1 MLFKFT
7 SSHTLDIYSKR
18 FYNFSSIANLISS
31 IFAVFIIPPFASSI
45 SIFGVCLFLGFLIEA
60 LMKKTF
66 TVDQYNDRYTLKIF
80 YEMII
85 TTIAMVL
92 INESYLLYL
101 PILLSML
108 YLNVNAIIKS
118 KLIQYSAFAFM
129 LTPLYKIF
137 SLPSDQ
143 ILVYISVCVLFML
156 LAFLSTFLFK
166 AHQEIAESA
175 EKREDIMKEVY
186 KLIQRKSIHNVRNE
200 LTRLYLSA
208 NKYQDNYPEFLEI
221 MKSCSENIQKY
232 ANTYAF
238 DNDECITLESIFNDL
253 ENYMHSPNI
262 TCFNSILDRKVII
275 GNRNFIYSLIKTI
288 LEYCQEKALYN
299 NLMADVNIIK
309 RENSLI
315 IRDECGHKESK
326 EFEKFLSVMDD
337 EDVKRI
343 FKFDLKCLET
353 SLGNEFVINFRK
365 V

>member
-1 MLFKFT
+1 MFFKFT
-7 SSHTLDIYSKR
+7 SSHAIDIYSRK
-18 FYNFSSIANLISS
+18 FYNFSCIANLISS
-31 IFAVFIIPPFASSI
+31 IFAFFIIPPSATSI
-45 SIFGVCLFLGFLIEA
+45 SIFGIFLFLGFLAEA
-60 LMKKTF
+60 FFKKNF

-80 YEMII
+80 YEMLI
-85 TTIAMVL
+85 TSISVIL
-92 INESYLLYL
+92 INEPYLLYL

-108 YLNVNAIIKS
+108 YLNVNSIIKS
-118 KLIQYSAFAFM
+118 KLIQYSSFVFM
-129 LTPLYKIF
+129 LVPLYKIF
-137 SLPSDQ
+137 SLPSNE
-143 ILVYISVCVLFML
+143 ILVYFAVCVLFML

-166 AHQEIAESA
+166 THQEIAESA
-175 EKREDIMKEVY
+175 EKREEIMKEVY

-208 NKYQDNYPEFLEI
+208 NKFQDNYPEFLEI

-238 DNDECITLESIFNDL
+238 DNDECITLESVFNDL